1 MTVDARQDRRL
12 FRRVGLRHGV
22 PLAAAAALA
31 ALAAPATAQEAPAAQ
46 RVDVTGAGA
55 RERREE
61 VSGKQVITGEELA
74 RHGDTRLTDA
84 LRRVP
89 GIGISGTGADLSIRL
104 DGMSQEQTLV
114 LLNGERVPPGQVL
127 EALGLGMV
135 ERIEIVR
142 GANVQ
147 WSGRGLAGTINIVT
161 ARTARQRQRDG
172 SFTLGRYFGQAT
184 GQTEWN
190 AADKNGDLG
199 WRVGLLARA
208 DRERYP
214 VDAQLR
220 FVDTAGAVTRAYR
233 VQTLEANRD
242 QALTLTPQLQWG
254 VSDGAQLQAE
264 SVLSVSRFSGAG
276 EDLRSETVG
285 ELPRMQADR
294 LAYTHDR
301 QFGRLR
307 LKGSWP
313 WAVGTRASATVTASH
328 GQRVQASL
336 LTGSDFTGV
345 AVRDSTVDSR
355 RTDDVLSAKL
365 DVEHRLGAT
374 QQLSAGVQL
383 ESNRRRE
390 NRVQRERIPS
400 WEPDL
405 TDERYDALAR
415 SLAVYVQNDWLPNK
429 TTTLSLGA
437 RLERLDTRSEGNVF
451 DGVARSYQLGSP
463 TLNLLWRP
471 AAATQWK
478 LSLSRAYRLP
488 EPRDIMPRRW
498 TRPENSSLV
507 PDFVGNPSLL
517 PESAWTLAGGW
528 DHRLGDDDSASVGVN
543 AVLKRVQDM
552 IQSELVT
559 MNGQYLLRPTN
570 VGRAWVGSLQ
580 LRGQGEWAAPWG
592 GGVKLQASVAARAS
606 RVASLPGPDNRL
618 PDQSPWEAQL
628 EADHRPTGSAWSFT
642 AAWRWRAAL
651 QALAPSGRLLGQGAT
666 QALDLSATRAW
677 GPQDR
682 LRLSVAGLGGSDALE
697 TTTRDWSGGV
707 DSYRTVTQ
715 NAPRWRVQWMH
726 SF

>member
-22 PLAAAAALA
+22 PLAAALA

-104 DGMSQEQTLV
+104 DGMSPEQTLV
-114 LLNGERVPPGQVL
+114 LLNGERVPPGQAL

-214 VDAQLR
+214 VDAHLR

-313 WAVGTRASATVTASH
+313 WAEGTRASATVTASH

-374 QQLSAGVQL
+374 QQLSAGLQL

-400 WEPDL
+400 WEPVL

-507 PDFVGNPSLL
+507 PDFVGNPALL

-528 DHRLGDDDSASVGVN
+528 DHRLGDDDSASVGLN

-580 LRGQGEWAAPWG
+580 LRGQGEWVAPWG
-592 GGVKLQASVAARAS
+592 AGARRCRPWPPAGACWARALRRRWTCRPHVPGARRTACGCRWRAWVAATRWKRPRAAGPAAWTATTPSHRTRRAGGCSGCTASDGLMARVARGGAPDAELAARAPD
-606 RVASLPGPDNRL
+606 VQPAASNQRRASTTSWSIPAR
-618 PDQSPWEAQL
+618 
-628 EADHRPTGSAWSFT
+628 SAS
-642 AAWRWRAAL
+642 
-651 QALAPSGRLLGQGAT
+651 
-666 QALDLSATRAW
+666 
-677 GPQDR
+677 
-682 LRLSVAGLGGSDALE
+682 SD
-697 TTTRDWSGGV
+697 S
-707 DSYRTVTQ
+707 
-715 NAPRWRVQWMH
+715 
-726 SF
+726 